1 MQIKSYC
8 RSILIV
14 FNWNFNWNEILWYVL
29 ITYKNNRISS
39 FCIFK
44 IKAILNY
51 YTLNIIIK
59 YYDFKYYFIY
69 SNHFMKVSY

>member
-14 FNWNFNWNEILWYVL
+14 FNWNFNWNEITVLWYVL

-44 IKAILNY
+44 IKIILNY
-51 YTLNIIIK
+51 ALY
-59 YYDFKYYFIY
+59 FKYY
-69 SNHFMKVSY
+69 N